1 MRRKVG
7 TIMRISTFWFCMKQG
22 LVNICRNIWFSL
34 ASTAIISACIFLFCV
49 FFSVITNIEY
59 MVRTAETTMGITVF
73 FDENLT
79 EDEIKDIGAK
89 IESDKSGMIKEIKF
103 VSAEEA
109 WDSFKT
115 EYFGEDEALSEG
127 FADDNPLAGSAS
139 YEIYLKDIDMQ
150 DDMVAWLGTV
160 QGIRKI
166 NYSSDTAS
174 GLSSFNKM
182 LGLLSAVIIAIL
194 LAVAIFLIS
203 NTITTAAAFR
213 REENRIMRLIG
224 ATNFMIRAP
233 FVVQGVMIGLVG
245 ALIPLAI
252 TYFLYR
258 QAVVYMMERFDILS
272 NLIEFIP
279 IQTIFP
285 SMVAVAMALGVG
297 IGFVGSFFTIR
308 RHLKV

>member
-1 MRRKVG
+1 MK
-7 TIMRISTFWFCMKQG
+7 ISTLIYCTKEGMR
-22 LVNICRNIWFSL
+22 NIIRNIWFSL
-34 ASTAIISACIFLFCV
+34 ASVAIISACIFLFCM
-49 FFSVITNIEY
+49 FFGLIANVQY
-59 MVRTAETTMGITVF
+59 MVRNAESTVGITVF
-73 FDENLT
+73 FNEDMSEDDIQKIG
-79 EDEIKDIGAK
+79 DEIRARD
-89 IESDKSGMIKEIKF
+89 EVKEVKY

-109 WDSFKT
+109 WENFKK
-115 EYFGEDEALSEG
+115 EYFKGVEDLAVG

-182 LGLLSAVIIAIL
+182 LGLLSAVIIA
-194 LAVAIFLIS
+194 
-203 NTITTAAAFR
+203 ITTAAAFR

>member
-1 MRRKVG
+1 MFLPRRHG
-7 TIMRISTFWFCMKQG
+7 RILRK
-22 LVNICRNIWFSL
+22 
-34 ASTAIISACIFLFCV
+34 
-49 FFSVITNIEY
+49 
-59 MVRTAETTMGITVF
+59 
-73 FDENLT
+73 
-79 EDEIKDIGAK
+79 
-89 IESDKSGMIKEIKF
+89 
-103 VSAEEA
+103 
-109 WDSFKT
+109 
-115 EYFGEDEALSEG
+115 EYFKGVEDLAEG

-272 NLIEFIP
+272 NLIEFIDSDHFP
-279 IQTIFP
+279 EHGSRGDGAGRGNRFCRKFLYDPQTFK
-285 SMVAVAMALGVG
+285 GVRN
-297 IGFVGSFFTIR
+297 IGGCCGGSGNLR
-308 RHLKV
+308 

>member
-127 FADDNPLAGSAS
+127 FADDNPLAGSSS
-139 YEIYLKDIDMQ
+139 YEIRLNNITDQ
-150 DDMVAWLGTV
+150 DGMVAYLESIDGV
-160 QGIRKI
+160 RKV
-166 NYSSDTAS
+166 NYSNSAAT
-174 GLSSFNKM
+174 GLASFNM
-182 LGLLSAVIIAIL
+182 ILGLLFGVLIAML
-194 LAVAIFLIS
+194 LAVAVFLIS
-203 NTITTAAAFR
+203 NTNSVAAD
-213 REENRIMRLIG
+213 LD
-224 ATNFMIRAP
+224 
-233 FVVQGVMIGLVG
+233 
-245 ALIPLAI
+245 
-252 TYFLYR
+252 FL
-258 QAVVYMMERFDILS
+258 
-272 NLIEFIP
+272 
-279 IQTIFP
+279 
-285 SMVAVAMALGVG
+285 
-297 IGFVGSFFTIR
+297 
-308 RHLKV
+308 

>member
-1 MRRKVG
+1 MK
-7 TIMRISTFWFCMKQG
+7 ISTLIYCTKEGMR
-22 LVNICRNIWFSL
+22 NIIRNIWFSL
-34 ASTAIISACIFLFCV
+34 ASVAIISACIFLFCM
-49 FFSVITNIEY
+49 FFGLIANVQY
-59 MVRTAETTMGITVF
+59 MVRNAESTVGITVF
-73 FDENLT
+73 FNEDMSEDDIQKIG
-79 EDEIKDIGAK
+79 DEIRARD
-89 IESDKSGMIKEIKF
+89 EVKEVKY

-109 WDSFKT
+109 WENFKK
-115 EYFGEDEALSEG
+115 EYFKGVEDLAEG

-213 REENRIMRLIG
+213 REGNRIMRLIG

-233 FVVQGVMIGLVG
+233 FIVEGVMIGLIG
-245 ALIPLAI
+245 ALIPLAG
-252 TYFLYR
+252 TYFLYTKGI
-258 QAVVYMMERFDILS
+258 VYLSERLHVLS
-272 NLIEFIP
+272 NLFYFVPVGEIYPLLIGAAL
-279 IQTIFP
+279 I
-285 SMVAVAMALGVG
+285 LGVG
-297 IGFVGSFFTIR
+297 IGFFGSFFTIR
-308 RHLKV
+308 KYMKV

>member
-1 MRRKVG
+1 
-7 TIMRISTFWFCMKQG
+7 MKQG

-59 MVRTAETTMGITVF
+59 MVHTAETTMGITVF

-127 FADDNPLAGSAS
+127 FADDNPLAGSSS
-139 YEIYLKDIDMQ
+139 YEIRLNNITDQDGMVAYLKSIDG
-150 DDMVAWLGTV
+150 V
-160 QGIRKI
+160 RKV
-166 NYSSDTAS
+166 NYSNSAAT
-174 GLSSFNKM
+174 GLASFNKI
-182 LGLLSAVIIAIL
+182 LGLLFGALIAML
-194 LAVAIFLIS
+194 LAVAVFLIS
-203 NTITTAAAFR
+203 NTVATGIAVR
-213 REENRIMRLIG
+213 KEEIAIMRLIG
-224 ATNFMIRAP
+224 AKNSFIKAP
-233 FVVQGVMIGLVG
+233 FLIEGVIIGLVG
-245 ALIPLAI
+245 AALPLAVLYYLYHKI
-252 TYFLYR
+252 VLYVAAEFNMLTSVMKFLP
-258 QAVVYMMERFDILS
+258 VNELFSTLLPVGML
-272 NLIEFIP
+272 
-279 IQTIFP
+279 
-285 SMVAVAMALGVG
+285 LGVG
-297 IGFVGSFFTIR
+297 IGFFGSVFTSQ

>member
-1 MRRKVG
+1 
-7 TIMRISTFWFCMKQG
+7 
-22 LVNICRNIWFSL
+22 
-34 ASTAIISACIFLFCV
+34 
-49 FFSVITNIEY
+49 
-59 MVRTAETTMGITVF
+59 
-73 FDENLT
+73 
-79 EDEIKDIGAK
+79 
-89 IESDKSGMIKEIKF
+89 
-103 VSAEEA
+103 
-109 WDSFKT
+109 
-115 EYFGEDEALSEG
+115 
-127 FADDNPLAGSAS
+127 
-139 YEIYLKDIDMQ
+139 
-150 DDMVAWLGTV
+150 MVAWLGTV

-182 LGLLSAVIIAIL
+182 LGLLSGVIIAIL

-272 NLIEFIP
+272 NLIEFIRFRP
-279 IQTIFP
+279 FSEHGSRGDGAGRGNRFCRKFLYDPQTFKGVRNIGGCCRRMRRQRKF
-285 SMVAVAMALGVG
+285 AVKRMR
-297 IGFVGSFFTIR
+297 T
-308 RHLKV
+308 